1 MPKIGIMAGAVFFG
15 IGTVMTD
22 ARMLGSGNQT

>member
-15 IGTVMTD
+15 IAVMTD